1 MMVQSSLGEVE
12 FVVSWIDS
20 EVMRIGSNDNDD
32 DDDDDGDE
40 GDELSSLPIEPRL
53 TSCSTSEST
62 KGDKKEDSGDVNVGE
77 AKDEME
83 EITFKHGSVDEAE
96 FPSVTLLAATDS
108 TSSLHSFKSRVTTV
122 SACLSEDDGSD
133 DEMVDTDFV
142 EVNSVDAP
150 LDRSRP

>member
-12 FVVSWIDS
+12 FVVRDWIDS

-32 DDDDDGDE
+32 DDEEE
-40 GDELSSLPIEPRL
+40 GDELSSLPTEPRL

-62 KGDKKEDSGDVNVGE
+62 KGDKEEDSGEVNAGE

-108 TSSLHSFKSRVTTV
+108 TSSLHSFKSRVATV

-133 DEMVDTDFV
+133 DERVDTDFV
-142 EVNSVDAP
+142 EVNSADAP
-150 LDRSRP
+150 FDRSRP